1 MTDRQNNL
9 AGIAEQ
15 NKKLTLDAERW
26 LWKHP
31 QTGYTEW
38 EAHEYLKK
46 AFQGLGYSVIETE
59 GIPGFYT
66 DIESGRP
73 GPKIGIFGELDAL
86 DIANHPEAV
95 NGMTHSCGHH
105 AQGAGLLGLAA
116 ALKTPGVMEGL
127 SGSIRLIAVPAE
139 EMIQLGFR
147 EELRKKNVIKYMGG
161 KVEFMARGILNGVD
175 IALMSHAAIDQRAD
189 IICRRRMNGCL
200 SKTIRFKGKSSH
212 AGGSPHQGINAQ
224 YAATV
229 ALTACNALRETF
241 PDKDMIRFHPILL
254 GVNSAVNIIPDEM
267 KIESYVRGN
276 TLEAIK
282 RENAKINRAMAGAA
296 LSIGA
301 GVELCDRPGYAPEE
315 DDLLLMQLAESL
327 AADLVGKDRVSF
339 DYDAC
344 SGGSSDFGDVTL
356 VMPGLQLNIAGAD
369 GTAHSVDYCIS
380 DPEKLCMNMVKMHLF
395 LLDALLS
402 DNAREADRVIAA
414 YKPKYPTIK
423 KYLDALNELFLDK
436 DAVIYDEHGKATVDY
451 L

>member
-212 AGGSPHQGINAQ
+212 AG
-224 YAATV
+224 
-229 ALTACNALRETF
+229 
-241 PDKDMIRFHPILL
+241 
-254 GVNSAVNIIPDEM
+254 
-267 KIESYVRGN
+267 
-276 TLEAIK
+276 
-282 RENAKINRAMAGAA
+282 
-296 LSIGA
+296 
-301 GVELCDRPGYAPEE
+301 
-315 DDLLLMQLAESL
+315 
-327 AADLVGKDRVSF
+327 
-339 DYDAC
+339 
-344 SGGSSDFGDVTL
+344 
-356 VMPGLQLNIAGAD
+356 
-369 GTAHSVDYCIS
+369 
-380 DPEKLCMNMVKMHLF
+380 
-395 LLDALLS
+395 
-402 DNAREADRVIAA
+402 
-414 YKPKYPTIK
+414 
-423 KYLDALNELFLDK
+423 
-436 DAVIYDEHGKATVDY
+436 
-451 L
+451 